1 MNKDSIRYVYFGIW
15 AALVAANL
23 YILFATKN
31 AKLKRT
37 LLPILGALAGVS
49 VLLFLV
55 LADFSREALYLAV
68 PVVILTTILN
78 LRQFKICDSCA
89 SLVRGE
95 FFGVPKECHKCG
107 ARLNGKYS

>member
-1 MNKDSIRYVYFGIW
+1 VNKDSIRYVYFGIW
-15 AALVAANL
+15 AALMAANL

-31 AKLKRT
+31 AKAKRM
-37 LLPILGALAGVS
+37 LLPVLGVLAGVS

-55 LADFSREALYLAV
+55 LNDFSRAVLYLAV
-68 PVVILTTILN
+68 PVVILISILN

-95 FFGVPKECHKCG
+95 FFGVPKECHNCG
-107 ARLNGKYS
+107 ARLNGK